1 MKFGSIIIG
10 ERGESMIEPVEKKV
24 SKRTIWTVALVVI
37 MLISIFGV
45 AKLVTSP
52 DFNASMIDTLDEKKA
67 TVLKVSLSAAATST
81 ALSLLPGD
89 VASPIANEIAEL
101 TTYFIII
108 LGAILL
114 EKMLLSV
121 IGHVTFV
128 YIIPLACILGVIYLY
143 TKREVLKVLAIKMTI
158 FGLVLFM
165 AIPASIKVSELI
177 YASYET
183 QVAQT
188 LQAAEANNAFIE
200 EQKNDLAEEDKNWFE
215 KASDYLSNLTSKV
228 GIGISSMIKKGEETL
243 SYMMDTIA
251 VLIITSC
258 VLPIVVIL
266 IFTWIIKILF
276 GFDAFEARKWLNVR
290 GK

>member
-37 MLISIFGV
+37 MLFSIFGV

-177 YASYET
+177 YTSYET

-276 GFDAFEARKWLNVR
+276 GFDALEARKWLNVKR
-290 GK
+290 

>member
-1 MKFGSIIIG
+1 VKFGSIIIG

-24 SKRTIWTVALVVI
+24 SKRTIWTMALVVI

-128 YIIPLACILGVIYLY
+128 YIIPFACGLGLIYLY

-188 LQAAEANNAFIE
+188 IQTAEANNAFIE

-276 GFDAFEARKWLNVR
+276 GFDALEARKWLNVKR
-290 GK
+290 

>member
-1 MKFGSIIIG
+1 
-10 ERGESMIEPVEKKV
+10 MIEPVEKKV

-228 GIGISSMIKKGEETL
+228 GVGISSMIKKGEETL

-276 GFDAFEARKWLNVR
+276 GFDAFEARKWLNVKR
-290 GK
+290 

>member
-1 MKFGSIIIG
+1 MEINN
-10 ERGESMIEPVEKKV
+10 EKY
-24 SKRTIWTVALVVI
+24 SKRMIWTAVLVI
-37 MLISIFGV
+37 IALISIFGV
-45 AKLVTSP
+45 AKLVTTQE
-52 DFNASMIDTLDEKKA
+52 FNGSMIETLDEKKA

-89 VASPIANEIAEL
+89 AAIPIANEIAEL
-101 TTYFIII
+101 TTYFIVI

-121 IGHVTFV
+121 IGHLTFT
-128 YIIPLACILGVIYLY
+128 YIIPLACLLGGIYLY
-143 TKREVLKVLAIKMTI
+143 TKREVLKVLAIKLTI
-158 FGLVLFM
+158 FGLVLFL

-188 LQAAEANNAFIE
+188 IQTAEENKAFIE

-215 KASDYLSNLTSKV
+215 KAGDYLSNLTSKV
-228 GIGISSMIKKGEETL
+228 GIGISSMLQKGEETL
-243 SYMMDTIA
+243 SSMMDTIA

-266 IFTWIIKILF
+266 IFSWIIKIPF
-276 GFDAFEARKWLNVR
+276 GFDTSEARKWLSVKR
-290 GK
+290 

>member
-1 MKFGSIIIG
+1 VKFGSIIIG
-10 ERGESMIEPVEKKV
+10 ERGESMIEPVEKKI

-121 IGHVTFV
+121 IGHLTFV

-228 GIGISSMIKKGEETL
+228 GVGISSMIKKGEETL

-276 GFDAFEARKWLNVR
+276 GFDALEARKWLNVKR
-290 GK
+290 

>member
-24 SKRTIWTVALVVI
+24 SKRTIWTMALVVI

-128 YIIPLACILGVIYLY
+128 YIIPFACGLGLIYLY

-188 LQAAEANNAFIE
+188 IQTAEANNAFIE

-276 GFDAFEARKWLNVR
+276 GFDALEARKWLNVKR
-290 GK
+290 

>member
-1 MKFGSIIIG
+1 
-10 ERGESMIEPVEKKV
+10 MIEPVEKKV

-52 DFNASMIDTLDEKKA
+52 DFNASMIESLDEKKA

-128 YIIPLACILGVIYLY
+128 YIIPLACFLGVIFLY
-143 TKREVLKVLAIKMTI
+143 TKREVLKVLAIKLTI

-276 GFDAFEARKWLNVR
+276 GFDAFEARKWLNIR

>member
-1 MKFGSIIIG
+1 
-10 ERGESMIEPVEKKV
+10 MIEPVEKKV

-276 GFDAFEARKWLNVR
+276 GFDALEARKWLNVR
-290 GK
+290 K

>member
-1 MKFGSIIIG
+1 
-10 ERGESMIEPVEKKV
+10 MIEPVEKKV
-24 SKRTIWTVALVVI
+24 SKRTIWTVAFVVI

>member
-1 MKFGSIIIG
+1 
-10 ERGESMIEPVEKKV
+10 MIEPVEKKI

-121 IGHVTFV
+121 IGHLTFV

-228 GIGISSMIKKGEETL
+228 GVGISSMIKKGEETL

-276 GFDAFEARKWLNVR
+276 GFDALEARKWLNVKR
-290 GK
+290 

>member
-1 MKFGSIIIG
+1 
-10 ERGESMIEPVEKKV
+10 MIEPVEKKV
-24 SKRTIWTVALVVI
+24 SKRTIWTMALVVI

-128 YIIPLACILGVIYLY
+128 YIIPFACGLGLIYLY

-188 LQAAEANNAFIE
+188 IQTAEANNAFIE

-276 GFDAFEARKWLNVR
+276 GFDALEARKWLNVKR
-290 GK
+290 

>member
-10 ERGESMIEPVEKKV
+10 ERGESMIEQTEKKV

-37 MLISIFGV
+37 MLISIFGI

-128 YIIPLACILGVIYLY
+128 YIIPLACILGVTYLY

-266 IFTWIIKILF
+266 IFSLIIKILF
-276 GFDAFEARKWLNVR
+276 GFDALEARKWLNVKR
-290 GK
+290 

>member
-1 MKFGSIIIG
+1 
-10 ERGESMIEPVEKKV
+10 MIEPVEKKV

-121 IGHVTFV
+121 IGHLTFV

-276 GFDAFEARKWLNVR
+276 GFDALEARKWLNVKR
-290 GK
+290 

>member
-24 SKRTIWTVALVVI
+24 SKRTIWTMALVVI

-52 DFNASMIDTLDEKKA
+52 DFNASMIETLDEKKA

-276 GFDAFEARKWLNVR
+276 GFDALEARKWLNVKR
-290 GK
+290 

>member
-1 MKFGSIIIG
+1 M
-10 ERGESMIEPVEKKV
+10 
-24 SKRTIWTVALVVI
+24 VI

-52 DFNASMIDTLDEKKA
+52 NFNASMIDTLDEKKE

-158 FGLVLFM
+158 FGMVLFM

-276 GFDAFEARKWLNVR
+276 GFDALEARKWLNVKR
-290 GK
+290 

>member
-1 MKFGSIIIG
+1 
-10 ERGESMIEPVEKKV
+10 MIEQTEKKV

-37 MLISIFGV
+37 MLISIFGI

-128 YIIPLACILGVIYLY
+128 YIIPLACILGVTYLY

-266 IFTWIIKILF
+266 IFSLIIKILF
-276 GFDAFEARKWLNVR
+276 GFDALEARKWLNVKR
-290 GK
+290 

>member
-24 SKRTIWTVALVVI
+24 SKRTIWTVAFVVI

>member
-1 MKFGSIIIG
+1 MEINN
-10 ERGESMIEPVEKKV
+10 EKY
-24 SKRTIWTVALVVI
+24 SKRMIWTAVLVI
-37 MLISIFGV
+37 IALISIFGV
-45 AKLVTSP
+45 AKLVTTQE
-52 DFNASMIDTLDEKKA
+52 FNGSMIETLDEKKA

-89 VASPIANEIAEL
+89 AAIPIANEIAEL
-101 TTYFIII
+101 TTYFIVI

-121 IGHVTFV
+121 IGHLTFT
-128 YIIPLACILGVIYLY
+128 YIIPLACLLGGIYLY
-143 TKREVLKVLAIKMTI
+143 TKREVLKVLAIKLTI
-158 FGLVLFM
+158 FGLVLFL

-188 LQAAEANNAFIE
+188 IQTAEENKAFIE

-215 KASDYLSNLTSKV
+215 KAGDYLSNLTSKV
-228 GIGISSMIKKGEETL
+228 GIGISSMLQKGEETL
-243 SYMMDTIA
+243 SSMMDTIA

-266 IFTWIIKILF
+266 IFSWIIKILF
-276 GFDAFEARKWLNVR
+276 GFDTSEARKWLSVKR
-290 GK
+290 

>member
-1 MKFGSIIIG
+1 
-10 ERGESMIEPVEKKV
+10 MIEPVEKKV

-128 YIIPLACILGVIYLY
+128 YIIPLACILGVTYLY

-276 GFDAFEARKWLNVR
+276 GFDALEARKWLNVKR
-290 GK
+290 

>member
-1 MKFGSIIIG
+1 
-10 ERGESMIEPVEKKV
+10 MIEPVEKKV

-276 GFDAFEARKWLNVR
+276 GFDALEARKWLNVKR
-290 GK
+290 

>member
-10 ERGESMIEPVEKKV
+10 ERGESMIEPVEKKI

-121 IGHVTFV
+121 IGHLTFV

-228 GIGISSMIKKGEETL
+228 GVGISSMIKKGEETL

-276 GFDAFEARKWLNVR
+276 GFDALEARKWLNVKR
-290 GK
+290 

>member
-1 MKFGSIIIG
+1 VKFGSIIIG

>member
-1 MKFGSIIIG
+1 
-10 ERGESMIEPVEKKV
+10 MIEPVEKKV

>member
-276 GFDAFEARKWLNVR
+276 GFDALEARKWLNVKR
-290 GK
+290 

>member
-1 MKFGSIIIG
+1 
-10 ERGESMIEPVEKKV
+10 MIEPVEKKV

-37 MLISIFGV
+37 MLISILGV
-45 AKLVTSP
+45 AKVVTSP

-276 GFDAFEARKWLNVR
+276 GFDALEARKWLNVR
-290 GK
+290 GKL